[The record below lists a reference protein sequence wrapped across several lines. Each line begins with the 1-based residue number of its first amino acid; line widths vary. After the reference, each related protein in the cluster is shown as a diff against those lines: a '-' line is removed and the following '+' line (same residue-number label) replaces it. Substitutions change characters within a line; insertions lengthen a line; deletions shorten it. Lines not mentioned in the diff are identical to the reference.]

1 MQQPEA
7 SPSATWRLRAAGLRL
22 WPDAK
27 PDVPPIEHG
36 WVHVGNERLLRRLI
50 GERRP
55 RIAIELGSWLGL
67 CTRLM
72 LEAAPELALFAIDLW
87 DPRALLGRNELRAQ
101 YERDASAMTLLTNG
115 TGAILQCARAAPTP
129 ARDLARHDAAVLHA
143 TFLANCWS
151 ERHRLYPLRM
161 DTLDGLRAVSSLG
174 AAVDLIYVDA
184 DHSEPAVA
192 AELRLIG
199 AARAWRASVARA
211 ITIHPVRR

>member
-115 TGAILQCARAAPTP
+115 TGAILQCARAPTP
-129 ARDLARHDAAVLHA
+129 ARDLARHDAADLHA